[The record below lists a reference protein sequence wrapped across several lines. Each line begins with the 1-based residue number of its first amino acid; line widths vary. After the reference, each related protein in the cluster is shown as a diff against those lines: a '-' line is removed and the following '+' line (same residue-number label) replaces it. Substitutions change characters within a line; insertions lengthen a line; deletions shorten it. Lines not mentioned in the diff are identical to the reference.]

1 MKRLIAAYPTD
12 LEESLEIECKHFAAY
27 LRVKKIDKIT
37 AQGICRLLHENNL
50 LELYPNYYIALKM
63 YLCMMVTNC
72 AGERSFSVLRRIKD
86 YLRSTQEEERF
97 NALSLLFIE
106 RELTMMLDPDQIIDE
121 FAAAKPRKVFL

>member
-1 MKRLIAAYPTD
+1 
-12 LEESLEIECKHFAAY
+12 
-27 LRVKKIDKIT
+27 
-37 AQGICRLLHENNL
+37 
-50 LELYPNYYIALKM
+50 M
-63 YLCMMVTNC
+63 YLCMMVRNC

-121 FAAAKPRKVFL
+121 FAAAKPRKVSL